1 MGELKVV
8 LSAGMEGVRF
18 VNPWLRGSILPVG
31 LLVKAMY

>member
-18 VNPWLRGSILPVG
+18 VNPWLMGSIG